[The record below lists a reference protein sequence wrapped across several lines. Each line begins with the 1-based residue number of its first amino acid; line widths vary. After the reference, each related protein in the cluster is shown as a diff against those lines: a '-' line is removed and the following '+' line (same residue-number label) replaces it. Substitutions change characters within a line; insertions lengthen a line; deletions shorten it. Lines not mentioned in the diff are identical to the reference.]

1 MTDDTPT
8 TELTTAGVIELDAP
22 PSLPR
27 LLAKAPLAARQRSR
41 GLPDVHLL
49 YRDVAVDRD
58 HLARYD
64 RVCGFT
70 VRDALPAT
78 FPHVLAFPLQ
88 VKLMVDHPFPLAL
101 PKLIHVGNRITLRR
115 LITADEPISVQVRAE
130 NLRPHPKG
138 ATVDLVADASVDG
151 EAVWH
156 GVSTYLQPGGS
167 AGEAGGPEGGEGAP
181 VAAEGAP
188 AAAEGGPA
196 AAEPTQPLA
205 TEPAKPVEGEADL
218 SVPDE
223 PAALWKVPRDI
234 GRRYAAVSG
243 DYNPIHLNPAPA
255 KLAGF
260 PRTIAHGMWT
270 KARSLAAVEPR
281 LPQAYTVDVAFKKPI
296 VVPATV
302 GFHTE
307 VHGDTRAIAVRDP
320 KRGAPHLLGTVTP
333 PG

>member
-1 MTDDTPT
+1 MSSDDIPT

-22 PSLPR
+22 PSVPR
-27 LLAKAPLAARQRSR
+27 LLAKAPLAARHRAR

-49 YRDVAVDRD
+49 RRDVAVDRD

-64 RVCGFT
+64 RVCGFV

-88 VKLMVDHPFPLAL
+88 VTLMVEHPFPLAL
-101 PKLIHVGNRITLRR
+101 PKLVHVGNRITLRR
-115 LITADEPISVQVRAE
+115 PITADERLSFQVRAE
-130 NLRPHPKG
+130 NLRAHPKG

-151 EAVWH
+151 EVVWH
-156 GVSTYLQPGGS
+156 GVSTYLEPGAS
-167 AGEAGGPEGGEGAP
+167 AGAASGPEDGEGAP
-181 VAAEGAP
+181 TD
-188 AAAEGGPA
+188 
-196 AAEPTQPLA
+196 AEPTQPLA

-223 PAALWKVPRDI
+223 PAAVWRVPADI

-243 DYNPIHLNPAPA
+243 DHNPIHLNPVPA

-260 PRTIAHGMWT
+260 RRTIAHGMWT
-270 KARSLAAVEPR
+270 KAASLAAVEPR
-281 LPQAYTVDVAFKKPI
+281 LPPAFTVDVAFKKPI

-302 GFHTE
+302 GFHTA
-307 VHGDTRAIAVRDP
+307 VHGDARAIAVRDP
-320 KRGAPHLLGTVTP
+320 EHGAPHLLGTFAPVH
-333 PG
+333 

>member
-1 MTDDTPT
+1 MTDDGPT
-8 TELTTAGVIELDAP
+8 TELTTAGVIEIDAP
-22 PSLPR
+22 PSVPR
-27 LLAKAPLAARQRSR
+27 LLAKAPLAARHRAR
-41 GLPDVHLL
+41 GLPDVELVL
-49 YRDVAVDRD
+49 RDLGVDRD

-115 LITADEPISVQVRAE
+115 PITADERLSFQVRAE

-181 VAAEGAP
+181 GADEGA
-188 AAAEGGPA
+188 GL
-196 AAEPTQPLA
+196 AEPTQPLP

-270 KARSLAAVEPR
+270 AARSLAAVEPR
-281 LPQAYTVDVAFKKPI
+281 LPPAYTVDVAFKKPI

-302 GFHTE
+302 GFHTA

>member
-1 MTDDTPT
+1 MSDDTPT
-8 TELTTAGVIELDAP
+8 TELTSAGVIELEEL
-22 PSLPR
+22 PSLPW

-41 GLPDVHLL
+41 GLPDVQLL
-49 YRDVAVDRD
+49 HRDAHIDRD

-70 VRDALPAT
+70 VRDVLPAT

-88 VKLMVDHPFPLAL
+88 VELMVDHPFPLAL

-115 LITADEPISVQVRAE
+115 PITADERLSVQVRAE
-130 NLRPHPKG
+130 NLQPHPKG
-138 ATVDLVADASVDG
+138 TTVDLVTDGSVDG

-156 GVSTYLQPGGS
+156 GVSTYLEPGGS
-167 AGEAGGPEGGEGAP
+167 AGAAGGPEGGEGAP
-181 VAAEGAP
+181 AD
-188 AAAEGGPA
+188 
-196 AAEPTQPLA
+196 AEPTQPLP
-205 TEPAKPVEGEADL
+205 TEPAKPVEDEADL

-223 PAALWKVPRDI
+223 PAALWKVPRDV

-302 GFHTE
+302 GFHTA

-320 KRGAPHLLGTVTP
+320 KRGVPHLLGTVTP